1 MDKLLDVLLLGR
13 RRFHEL
19 GPRSRAVLS
28 QLPLNLTL
36 LLVAGVLA
44 FADPHVLAEPLFL
57 AGQVL
62 ALVILL
68 LCAVLPWR
76 RLPDWSVLAIPLVDF
91 IPVGLVRSGA
101 TGILA
106 GLGLLAVFPVMWLAG
121 AGRRPRLIVALCAF
135 ASLVMVW
142 TPLLALG
149 GAAPHS
155 FVAELIVPLMLVA
168 VAVAMSV
175 MTLSGIAQ
183 QERVEELLARSE
195 TRERLLDT
203 VLDTVDV
210 GVAVVDASGTNVFM
224 NSRQRQLYVA
234 ALPPGATSAQEE
246 DLLVYRDGTNE
257 LVPPEERPLGRAIA
271 GAEFTHEVYRLGRGP
286 EARTVSISAR
296 EFVDAAGVRA
306 GTVLACADV
315 TEVVAAVRARDSFL
329 AAMSHEFRT
338 PLTSLLGYAELLQED
353 SSLSPAA
360 RSDLLVMSRNARHL
374 RKMVDDI
381 LAASVE
387 GSSPGVQRTG
397 LDLAR
402 LVRQAAVSAA
412 PDAESRGIAMD
423 VEDDGE
429 LPIVGDKTGIVR
441 ILDNLVSNALKY
453 SEAGATV
460 TLTTQREGDWAVCQ
474 VRDEGIGIP
483 AEDLDRIFTRFQRSS
498 SALRSGIPGTGLG
511 LALAHEVAS
520 QHGGRLEC
528 ASEVGVGS
536 VFTLRLPL
544 AGTAADPEHAAPETS
559 TEASIASGRDGSPD
573 QSAD

>member
-13 RRFHEL
+13 RRFGAL

-36 LLVAGVLA
+36 LLVFVVLA
-44 FADPHVLAEPLFL
+44 FADPHALTLPPFL
-57 AGQVL
+57 SGQIV

-68 LCAVLPWR
+68 LCAVVPWG
-76 RLPDWSVLAIPLVDF
+76 RLPEWCVLAIPLLDF
-91 IPVGLVRSGA
+91 VAVGLVRTGA
-101 TGILA
+101 TGVLS

-121 AGRRPRLIVALCAF
+121 SGRRLRLVVALCTF

-142 TPLLALG
+142 TPLLAIG
-149 GAAPHS
+149 GSAPHT
-155 FVAELIVPLMLVA
+155 FVAELVVPLMLVS

-183 QERVEELLARSE
+183 QQRVEELLARSE
-195 TRERLLDT
+195 TRQRLLDT
-203 VLDTVDV
+203 VLETVDV
-210 GVAVVDASGTNVFM
+210 GVLVIDDAGTDVFM
-224 NSRQRQLYVA
+224 NSRQRQLYLT
-234 ALPPGATSAQEE
+234 ALPPGAARAPESE
-246 DLLVYRDGTNE
+246 LLVYRDGTDE
-257 LVPPEERPLGRAIA
+257 LVPVEERPMGRANA
-271 GAEFTHEVYRLGRGP
+271 GEELNHEMYRLGRGP

-296 EFVDAAGVRA
+296 AFRDATGELA
-306 GTVLACADV
+306 GTVLACTDV

-338 PLTSLLGYAELLQED
+338 PLTSLLGYAELLLED
-353 SSLSPAA
+353 ESLSTSA
-360 RSDLLVMSRNARHL
+360 RSDLRVMSRNARHL

-387 GSSPGVQRTG
+387 GSSPDVRRTE
-397 LDLAR
+397 LDLAE

-412 PDAESRGIAMD
+412 PDAESRGIA
-423 VEDDGE
+423 VRIEDDGE
-429 LPIVGDKTGIVR
+429 LPVVGDKTGIVR

-453 SEAGATV
+453 SESGALV
-460 TLTTQREGDWAVCQ
+460 TLTTERDGWWAVCR

-483 AEDLDRIFTRFQRSS
+483 PEDLERIFTRFQRSS
-498 SALRSGIPGTGLG
+498 AALRSGIPGTGLG
-511 LALAHEVAS
+511 LALAHEVAT

-528 ASEVGVGS
+528 TSEVGVGS

-544 AGTAADPEHAAPETS
+544 ARAGVSPNQSTAAEE
-559 TEASIASGRDGSPD
+559 
-573 QSAD
+573 